1 MTHQQHKAGRDTPY
15 DDAERASLESL
26 VRPEYE
32 RCHPD
37 ETWEDL
43 KRRAAFT
50 REDKGLLRD
59 WMALAAQ
66 RARARRDMERHVDF
80 TIAA

>member
-1 MTHQQHKAGRDTPY
+1 MTHQQHKAGRDTLR
-15 DDAERASLESL
+15 DHAERIFLESL
-26 VRPEYE
+26 VRPDYE

-43 KRRAAFT
+43 KRRAAFIK
-50 REDKGLLRD
+50 EDKGLLRD

-66 RARARRDMERHVDF
+66 RARARRNAEWRVDF
-80 TIAA
+80 PIAA

>member
-1 MTHQQHKAGRDTPY
+1 MPIMTHQQHMAGRDHT
-15 DDAERASLESL
+15 ERASLESL
-26 VRPEYE
+26 VRPDYE

-59 WMALAAQ
+59 WMALASR
-66 RARARRDMERHVDF
+66 RARARRDAEWRVDF
-80 TIAA
+80 AIAA